1 MDSTEIVYLVRFIKA
16 GEIIYDK
23 NGVILG
29 EFTGYN
35 TRPTYKSNGSIE
47 IKRDNKNMWVSGKA
61 VYIPCMGLKF
71 TEDFKTENN
80 LKL

>member
-47 IKRDNKNMWVSGKA
+47 IK
-61 VYIPCMGLKF
+61 
-71 TEDFKTENN
+71 
-80 LKL
+80 